1 CSIACLQNRP
11 YIRHVF
17 TIQHEKTQKC
27 LKADSSQ
34 VTLASCA
41 DPSNATAWKWGSSHR
56 LYNLASQM
64 CLGLDL
70 RSSSPV
76 KLVPCDSKLMLFWRC
91 DGGQIFGASMF
102 RLTEEN
108 GKVTANLS
116 SADVWRQ
123 GGSSRSICE
132 VPYQVIY
139 TTAGNSH
146 GDRCEFPFFN
156 DDRWHHD
163 CVTDQTRTQS
173 WCATTPDY
181 KSDQKWGLCLK
192 AGNNQTLQAC
202 YQFNTESTL
211 KWKEA
216 YESCLS
222 QGADLLSIT
231 SEEELA
237 FITSMDTIPDTIWTG
252 LNRFDRSGGWQW
264 SDHTPLSFINWNQAF
279 FSRLDDMDCG
289 TLDTDSGLWQNQ
301 HCVLSLP
308 YVCKKKMND
317 TVSEVPDYW
326 VYSVTECDPNWI
338 PYNGFC
344 YLLKEQNGWE
354 DADVSC
360 KKESGNLISLHSLA
374 DIEMVVTMFRND
386 LWSGFRSDSSPALF
400 KWSDGEETHFTYWDL
415 NEPNIRFN
423 NTPLCVSFLGNVSLV
438 FHLFTVLLFSRTN
451 SRRHGDFCYFVDNN
465 EVPFGTKCNLT
476 ITNNFEQEFINSLI
490 KRENKVQGGHFWTGL
505 MAKESS
511 GDYFWQTL
519 GGNKDLTFS
528 NWMPFEP
535 ALAGGCVVVMTA
547 GEHFGKW
554 AVKDCKTF
562 KAQSICKQS
571 IGPSKTDE
579 LPEPSGSC
587 AEGWINGSGSYC
599 YKLFHFERLLRS
611 RTWEEAEGFC
621 EEFGANLVSFSHKD
635 EINEFR
641 SVLQSRVSDS
651 RWIWTGL
658 NKRNVALQG
667 SWEWSDGR
675 PVCISSVILPDEFQQ
690 EDYDLRDCVAIQVGF
705 VICFLL
711 TRKFI
716 PPHSIKPFHCDA
728 TLDWV
733 CQIPKGKI
741 NTHPLTTVFEG
752 EEYWIV
758 SDKRLSYQ
766 EAALYCDS
774 IGSELATLD
783 SYGAAE
789 AIMKQLME
797 DTGKGSKVNLL
808 YCTVHTFQNL
818 KKRYT
823 PIFCNQKMPFI
834 CESRNMSL
842 LEINSTKTFRL
853 NGSCPTDWSQ
863 FRDKC
868 FRQISPKYVTFSEA
882 SEECKLY
889 GGTLPTI
896 LSQTEQDFIN
906 QLLPK
911 MTSQFW
917 IGLQIIL
924 DRGRNEWVDGRDTTY
939 VNYHPLLQ
947 GRFKRLTPFNPEV
960 SKQCFYIMN
969 DPSSTFAGT
978 WDYTSC
984 AEKQNVT
991 LCQKYRDKD
1000 GTPQPPQPV
1009 PDTLEYNGHK
1019 YRVIHDNVTWYEAL
1033 ETCSQYNM
1041 SLVSITDQYQ
1051 LSFLAVQVDLLNRPM
1066 WTGLSSNDDGV
1077 HFRWQNGKRV
1087 TLNRW
1092 FELDGRLG
1100 DCVYLDI
1107 DGFWKTGMCDASY
1120 FGAFCYQPPE
1130 EEIQQPAE
1138 NHTQACPHRNNDVP
1152 WIPFK
1157 NSCYTFLVSHKRWLS
1172 RNPHDTRHACDAL
1185 HSDAY
1190 ILNIRDEAE
1199 NLFVFN
1205 QLRPF
1210 RDLVKW
1216 VWLGIAYDDT
1226 EQKLRWHDQTFV
1238 KYSNW
1243 RTGRPSVTNNSFYSA
1258 MSIDGFWDIYLKPDV
1273 LDVLFLQQHSIVACK
1288 IELDTNEKYREPIR
1302 DTIPYEDKIYHIVQK
1317 KLTWYDAVREC
1328 KLFGGHLA
1336 SVHSDTHQDF
1346 LEALLAQDGF
1356 PLWIGL
1362 SVTNVK
1368 TSVYEWSDGSP
1379 FDHVQIAFSK
1389 TALVGNCGFMDTKGF
1404 WRNKTCTDS
1413 AEGAVCYKQ
1422 KNPQNLDTF
1431 YPMCPH
1437 TPGSG
1442 EWVLQKGFCYAFD
1455 SKIYNFSIFTRD
1467 QADAICQ
1474 NLDPK
1479 SSLLTVNDAEE
1490 NEFVTK
1496 YLSADP
1502 LITGRIWLGVTLNST
1517 CKLYGILSH
1526 LRAQVNQCPRTRSD
1540 VWILSFLWG
1549 GVYIWGF
1556 FMLSPIYI
1564 LVSLNF
1570 GQVSTVIPPECRCSF
1585 VPRTSGN
1592 QIESIKFE
1600 TLFATKLLDENVWN

>member
-1 CSIACLQNRP
+1 MLSEFG
-11 YIRHVF
+11 HVF

-192 AGNNQTLQAC
+192 AVDGCGESWVSNQTLQAC

-264 SDHTPLSFINWNQAF
+264 SDHTPLSFINWNQGAPFVYKARYSIGGSPF

-374 DIEMVVTMFRND
+374 DIEMVVTIGD

-423 NTPLCVSFLGNVSLV
+423 NTPLCVSFLGNSGRWHVNLCNET
-438 FHLFTVLLFSRTN
+438 LKYICKKNGTIGNQTVTDNPCLNYTN

-641 SVLQSRVSDS
+641 SVLQSRVS

-675 PVCISSVILPDEFQQ
+675 PISSVILPDEFQQ
-690 EDYDLRDCVAIQVGF
+690 EDYDLRDCVAIQVGRF
-705 VICFLL
+705 RGFYYFE
-711 TRKFI
+711 KQK

-733 CQIPKGKI
+733 CQIPKVTTLLYFTDWS

-947 GRFKRLTPFNPEV
+947 GRFKRLTVHVSAQEV

-1066 WTGLSSNDDGV
+1066 WTGLSSNDVSLSFG
-1077 HFRWQNGKRV
+1077 FITL

-1120 FGAFCYQPPE
+1120 FGAFCYQPPGM
-1130 EEIQQPAE
+1130 IAQTLLQYLLRSSSTSLLYPCCAFI
-1138 NHTQACPHRNNDVP
+1138 TIV
-1152 WIPFK
+1152 
-1157 NSCYTFLVSHKRWLS
+1157 
-1172 RNPHDTRHACDAL
+1172 L
-1185 HSDAY
+1185 HFSLLDSDAY

-1288 IELDTNEKYREPIR
+1288 IELEPIR

-1362 SVTNVK
+1362 SEE

-1422 KNPQNLDTF
+1422 KNP
-1431 YPMCPH
+1431 
-1437 TPGSG
+1437 
-1442 EWVLQKGFCYAFD
+1442 
-1455 SKIYNFSIFTRD
+1455 
-1467 QADAICQ
+1467 
-1474 NLDPK
+1474 K

-1526 LRAQVNQCPRTRSD
+1526 LRAQVNQSNGQCAVLQPSEGK
-1540 VWILSFLWG
+1540 WQA
-1549 GVYIWGF
+1549 
-1556 FMLSPIYI
+1556 
-1564 LVSLNF
+1564 VS
-1570 GQVSTVIPPECRCSF
+1570 C
-1585 VPRTSGN
+1585 TSGKARVVCKAPLPGVA
-1592 QIESIKFE
+1592 IGIVVIVI
-1600 TLFATKLLDENVWN
+1600 LILLISLVVYCYKKRGSPLTSSVRYQRAAEDHDKSFGWDVELL